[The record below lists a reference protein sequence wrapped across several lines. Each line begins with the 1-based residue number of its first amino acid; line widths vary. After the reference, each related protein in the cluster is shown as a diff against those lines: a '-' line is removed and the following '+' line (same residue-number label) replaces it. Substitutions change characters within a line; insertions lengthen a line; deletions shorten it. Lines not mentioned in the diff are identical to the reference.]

1 MYLTPQALRASS
13 PKREAAPAPQGAAE
27 VSGRVPSPRRA
38 LPLLGEV
45 ARSAE
50 GVSGVGCGAGGKRQ
64 DAVQTILF
72 PIGSRSALSVLAA
85 LGHLSQ
91 RERQGR
97 TRFTKRC
104 CPNPWVPTL

>member
-13 PKREAAPAPQGAAE
+13 PKRGAAPAPQGAAE

-50 GVSGVGCGAGGKRQ
+50 GVARVTTQAEWKRKSRL
-64 DAVQTILF
+64 DSAFSF
-72 PIGSRSALSVLAA
+72 P
-85 LGHLSQ
+85 
-91 RERQGR
+91 
-97 TRFTKRC
+97 
-104 CPNPWVPTL
+104 